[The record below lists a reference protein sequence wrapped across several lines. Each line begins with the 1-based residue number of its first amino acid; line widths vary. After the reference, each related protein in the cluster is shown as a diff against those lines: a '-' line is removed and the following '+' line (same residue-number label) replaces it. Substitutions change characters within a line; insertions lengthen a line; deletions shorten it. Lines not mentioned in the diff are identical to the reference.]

1 MSGIRGKNT
10 KPELIVRKALFA
22 QGFRYRLH
30 VKSLPGKPDVVLPKY
45 RTVIFVHGCFWHG
58 HDCRLFKLPA
68 SNRAFWRAKIR
79 RNQENDR
86 KAVRALR
93 KDGWRVIT
101 VWECALR
108 GPNRPDHRR
117 LGSRLLAQ
125 IRRSQA
131 HNG

>member
-10 KPELIVRKALFA
+10 KPELAVRKALFA

-30 VKSLPGKPDVVLPKY
+30 VKNLPGKPDIVLPKY

-58 HDCRLFKLPA
+58 HNCRLFRIPS

-86 KAVRALR
+86 KAVGALR
-93 KDGWRVIT
+93 KGGWRVIS
-101 VWECALR
+101 VWECGLR
-108 GPNRPDHRR
+108 GRNQPNHEQ
-117 LGSRLLAQ
+117 LGNRLLKQ
-125 IRRSQA
+125 IGENQRDT
-131 HNG
+131 G